1 MKEVRVE
8 NNKETSV
15 MRGYDVPD
23 GDLETA
29 FTINGETLATQYE
42 TFEYAVR
49 TYNTKFGCLGT
60 RQNLEG
66 GKFGK
71 YEWKNYVEVAKLRT
85 LFGNGL
91 RNLGVKAGDKVGI
104 YSKNR
109 EEWIIA
115 EQACYENSFV
125 IVSFYDT
132 LGPDAVKFIA
142 NHCEAKIVICSNE
155 SLPHLIK
162 VIDKCKF
169 IETIV
174 LTDPLPPEDELDD
187 EIVDNLHKFKYFY
200 SVLDDGNRTS
210 GKAVNPK
217 PSDLSTIMYTSGTT
231 GDPKGVLLTHR
242 NIVSMMNACNY
253 RVEDLVVPGDTYLSY
268 LPMAHIF
275 ERIVTSMAMYR
286 GVGVGFYQGNVYNL
300 VEDLQALKPTL
311 FCGVPRV
318 FERIFG
324 KVNDRVNGG
333 TPLRKWLF
341 GKALAASRSAIEN
354 GEEPPLFWSTL
365 VLSKLK
371 SVLGGNVR
379 IMLSGGAPLSPS
391 IHQFL
396 IAAFQF
402 PIIQAYGLTETCAGA
417 TIGYP
422 KDVQGTINHVG
433 APIYCCELKLVD
445 IPEMGYSTSNDPP
458 RGEIAL
464 FGPHV
469 SQGYYKNPAK
479 TKESF
484 KDGWF
489 FTGDVGQ
496 FNRDGT
502 VCIIDRKKNIFKL
515 SHGEYVAAE
524 KLEGIYAMC
533 DYVSQNLGLWGQQRA
548 LPCLHCVPK

>member
-217 PSDLSTIMYTSGTT
+217 PSDLSTSQIWVYGDSNERYLVCIVFPNEKVLGGWAKKNGLWNSGETF
-231 GDPKGVLLTHR
+231 
-242 NIVSMMNACNY
+242 
-253 RVEDLVVPGDTYLSY
+253 ED
-268 LPMAHIF
+268 
-275 ERIVTSMAMYR
+275 
-286 GVGVGFYQGNVYNL
+286 
-300 VEDLQALKPTL
+300 
-311 FCGVPRV
+311 
-318 FERIFG
+318 IFG
-324 KVNDRVNGG
+324 KKAVREEVLRALNETGKKAEVRGFERLASVCLFNAEFGVENDLA
-333 TPLRKWLF
+333 TP
-341 GKALAASRSAIEN
+341 
-354 GEEPPLFWSTL
+354 TL
-365 VLSKLK
+365 KLK
-371 SVLGGNVR
+371 RHNMKLR
-379 IMLSGGAPLSPS
+379 FKTELSAMYDE
-391 IHQFL
+391 IHDK
-396 IAAFQF
+396 
-402 PIIQAYGLTETCAGA
+402 YH
-417 TIGYP
+417 
-422 KDVQGTINHVG
+422 K
-433 APIYCCELKLVD
+433 
-445 IPEMGYSTSNDPP
+445 
-458 RGEIAL
+458 
-464 FGPHV
+464 
-469 SQGYYKNPAK
+469 
-479 TKESF
+479 
-484 KDGWF
+484 
-489 FTGDVGQ
+489 
-496 FNRDGT
+496 
-502 VCIIDRKKNIFKL
+502 
-515 SHGEYVAAE
+515 
-524 KLEGIYAMC
+524 
-533 DYVSQNLGLWGQQRA
+533 
-548 LPCLHCVPK
+548 